1 MATPKPS
8 RTVKVTPTSKTV
20 RINTL
25 LRRVSLRLL
34 EVTQRKATVAVIV
47 DPRAS

>member
-1 MATPKPS
+1 VIPLPSKPTPE
-8 RTVKVTPTSKTV
+8 TA

-34 EVTQRKATVAVIV
+34 EVTQRK
-47 DPRAS
+47 PRRP